1 MVSTHAVRNN
11 SPLCDKQYTCFVQS
25 FLQCFSPFQ
34 KLLSQ
39 DRLKAEPSY
48 HSLSVAV
55 KCSLFFSLLPPAS
68 FIFQIKG
75 VQVANCEQNIIIS
88 QETQS
93 NSSTAF
99 AALLSDLSLCGSF
112 GLLPASKT
120 SSATDFCWC
129 HRLNNR
135 EGLRPCRNKKYSTHL
150 WCQASVVDLRSEKP
164 AEWDSWGHW

>member
-1 MVSTHAVRNN
+1 MASTHAVRNN
-11 SPLCDKQYTCFVQS
+11 SPLCNKQYTHFVQS

-48 HSLSVAV
+48 HSLSS
-55 KCSLFFSLLPPAS
+55 CEMFPLFLPSPS
-68 FIFQIKG
+68 SFFIFQTKG
-75 VQVANCEQNIIIS
+75 VQDANCDQNINIIS
-88 QETQS
+88 QDTHP

-99 AALLSDLSLCGSF
+99 AALPSDHSLCGPF

-120 SSATDFCWC
+120 AVIPCHFCWG

-135 EGLRPCRNKKYSTHL
+135 EGIRPCINTFDAR
-150 WCQASVVDLRSEKP
+150 
-164 AEWDSWGHW
+164 